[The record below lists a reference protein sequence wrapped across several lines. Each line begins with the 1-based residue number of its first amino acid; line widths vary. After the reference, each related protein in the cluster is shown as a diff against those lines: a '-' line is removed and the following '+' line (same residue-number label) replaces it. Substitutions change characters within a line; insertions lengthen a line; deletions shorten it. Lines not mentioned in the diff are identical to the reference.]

1 MQSDSHNGIYFEIS
15 VHLFSF
21 FYVIHLCTVE
31 SPRSTL
37 YCTHTPAYITVSIS
51 EFMQTIFSCKQVRY
65 DCVLLLH
72 VCVWDGPWKHDRTK
86 YLLND
91 KGQLSADNTC
101 DFKRSNPTQFF
112 LLLVFCFPPKIMTT
126 VNIHDRV
133 SLSQVAPCLITLA
146 IMFYIPKQQ
155 AIFFSK
161 TAISPISGIVLSSLC
176 PYFYFLSYSTLYWF
190 HLTLFIYFHGRF
202 SLIYSLSFLRCIQ
215 LLLSAEK
222 LSFPT
227 EIISILPHLLIIT
240 VQLSG
245 YTILC
250 PLLGF
255 TVQWLGG
262 FHLLP
267 PKESGVPP

>member
-1 MQSDSHNGIYFEIS
+1 
-15 VHLFSF
+15 
-21 FYVIHLCTVE
+21 
-31 SPRSTL
+31 
-37 YCTHTPAYITVSIS
+37 
-51 EFMQTIFSCKQVRY
+51 
-65 DCVLLLH
+65 
-72 VCVWDGPWKHDRTK
+72 
-86 YLLND
+86 
-91 KGQLSADNTC
+91 
-101 DFKRSNPTQFF
+101 
-112 LLLVFCFPPKIMTT
+112 MTGF
-126 VNIHDRV
+126 

-176 PYFYFLSYSTLYWF
+176 SYFCFLSYSTLYWF

-202 SLIYSLSFLRCIQ
+202 SLIYSLSFLQCIQ
-215 LLLSAEK
+215 LLLAAEK

-227 EIISILPHLLIIT
+227 EIISILPPLLIIK

-255 TVQWLGG
+255 TAQWLGG

-267 PKESGVPP
+267 LKESGVPP

>member
-1 MQSDSHNGIYFEIS
+1 M
-15 VHLFSF
+15 
-21 FYVIHLCTVE
+21 TVF
-31 SPRSTL
+31 
-37 YCTHTPAYITVSIS
+37 C
-51 EFMQTIFSCKQVRY
+51 SC
-65 DCVLLLH
+65 
-72 VCVWDGPWKHDRTK
+72 VCVWDGPWKDDRTK
-86 YLLND
+86 YLPND

-101 DFKRSNPTQFF
+101 DFKRSNPTWFF
-112 LLLVFCFPPKIMTT
+112 LLFIFCFPPKIMTT

-133 SLSQVAPCLITLA
+133 FSLSGSPTSHYFCNHVLH
-146 IMFYIPKQQ
+146 PK
-155 AIFFSK
+155 ATSNFFFSK

-176 PYFYFLSYSTLYWF
+176 SYFYFLSYSTLYWF

-215 LLLSAEK
+215 LPLAAEK

-227 EIISILPHLLIIT
+227 EIISILPPLLIIK
-240 VQLSG
+240 VQFSV

-255 TVQWLGG
+255 TAQWLGG

-267 PKESGVPP
+267 LKVSGVPP